1 MSPSASAS
9 PASPNDPPSAVAA
22 PQPAGDREAEARL
35 TLDYLLR
42 RMRSKQDFPAL
53 SASISRVQALSE
65 SDSDS
70 LHTLCDEILQDVA
83 LTQKL
88 LRVVNTAHYRR
99 AGTDPIRTVSRAVS
113 LIGVAGVRNLAL
125 SLVLLDHMHDQVHA
139 QQLKE
144 AFLHTVMAGTLAS
157 ELGSTPAEAEE
168 AFVGT
173 LFRRLGW
180 LLVAFYLPEDAEQM
194 RGLMRRPSPEVASPV
209 LSEAQAA
216 QQVLGVRLDALAD
229 AVGAQWCLPE
239 ALRACIRSPDGKVPA
254 HTLAGT
260 PERLHW
266 LASLAEAATDAMLHT
281 PPAELGDALTHLQR
295 SHTRA
300 LDLPPQALPDA
311 AGRAR
316 KRLSELT
323 QALNLSV
330 PAASPAERLLDTF
343 YVDAPHHG
351 ADPLPHVPAAD
362 ASASTS
368 PGLDAV
374 DIDLAETGLTDL
386 GASDLGTPALDPIAI
401 LTSGIQDITNTLVEA
416 FSLPS
421 VLNMVLETLYRSL
434 DCRRVVFCLRDA
446 RTGELQGRMGL
457 GDGAEVLKAAF
468 HVPLTVSAGA
478 QPDLFTA
485 VCLKNAD
492 TLIADAQVPSVARL
506 LPRWFT
512 THIDAQSFLLLPLV
526 LKRTG
531 QPDRVIGL
539 IYADKARGTSLQ
551 IDERT
556 LSLLRTLRNQAIMAF
571 KQSAA

>member
-1 MSPSASAS
+1 MSASAS
-9 PASPNDPPSAVAA
+9 ATETD
-22 PQPAGDREAEARL
+22 ARL

-139 QQLKE
+139 LQLKE

-194 RGLMRRPSPEVASPV
+194 RELMRAPPPAP
-209 LSEAQAA
+209 SEAQAA
-216 QQVLGVRLDALAD
+216 QQVLGVRLDELAD
-229 AVGAQWCLPE
+229 AIGAQWSLPE
-239 ALRACIRSPDGKVPA
+239 ALRACMRAPEGALPA
-254 HTLAGT
+254 HSLTGT

-281 PPAELGDALTHLQR
+281 PPPELGDALVRLQR
-295 SHTRA
+295 SHARA
-300 LDLPPQALPDA
+300 LDLAPQALQDA

-323 QALNLSV
+323 AALNLSV
-330 PAASPAERLLDTF
+330 PASSPAERLLDTY
-343 YVDAPHHG
+343 YVDAP
-351 ADPLPHVPAAD
+351 
-362 ASASTS
+362 
-368 PGLDAV
+368 DAV
-374 DIDLAETGLTDL
+374 GTAAGATPATVSSAGLDIDLAEPGFTDL
-386 GASDLGTPALDPIAI
+386 GAGELGPPALSPIDI

-416 FSLPS
+416 FSLQS
-421 VLNMVLETLYRSL
+421 VLHMVLETLYRGL
-434 DCRRVVFCLRDA
+434 DARRVVFCLRDA

-457 GDGAEVLKAAF
+457 GEGAELLKAAF
-468 HVPLTVSAGA
+468 HVPLSVPSGT

-485 VCLKNAD
+485 VSLKNAD
-492 TLIADAQVPSVARL
+492 TLIADARLPAVARL

-512 THIDAQSFLLLPLV
+512 THIDAQTFLLLPLV
-526 LKRTG
+526 LKRPG
-531 QPDRVIGL
+531 QADRVIGL
-539 IYADKARGTSLQ
+539 IYADKAAAGSLHP
-551 IDERT
+551 DERT

-571 KQSAA
+571 KQSA

>member
-1 MSPSASAS
+1 MSASA
-9 PASPNDPPSAVAA
+9 ATTETD
-22 PQPAGDREAEARL
+22 ARL

-53 SASISRVQALSE
+53 SASISRVQALSD

-70 LHTLCDEILQDVA
+70 LQTLCDEILQDVA

-139 QQLKE
+139 LQLKE

-157 ELGSTPAEAEE
+157 ELGSTPGEAEE

-194 RGLMRRPSPEVASPV
+194 RELMRTPPPAP
-209 LSEAQAA
+209 SEAQAA
-216 QQVLGVRLDALAD
+216 QQVLGVRLDELAD
-229 AVGAQWCLPE
+229 AIGAQWGLPE
-239 ALRACIRSPDGKVPA
+239 ALRACMRAPEGALPVHS
-254 HTLAGT
+254 LAGT

-281 PPAELGDALTHLQR
+281 PPAELGDALVHLQR
-295 SHTRA
+295 SHARA
-300 LDLPPQALPDA
+300 LDLAPQALQDA

-323 QALNLSV
+323 AALSLTV
-330 PAASPAERLLDTF
+330 PASSPAERLLETY
-343 YVDAPHHG
+343 YVDAP
-351 ADPLPHVPAAD
+351 
-362 ASASTS
+362 
-368 PGLDAV
+368 DAV
-374 DIDLAETGLTDL
+374 GATATTTAGTVGSAGLDIDLAETGFTDL
-386 GASDLGTPALDPIAI
+386 GAGELEPLALSPIDI

-416 FSLPS
+416 FSLQS
-421 VLNMVLETLYRSL
+421 VLHMVLETIYRGL
-434 DCRRVVFCLRDA
+434 DARRVVFCLRDA

-457 GDGAEVLKAAF
+457 GEGAELLKAAF
-468 HVPLTVSAGA
+468 HVPLSVSAGTP
-478 QPDLFTA
+478 PDLFTA
-485 VCLKNAD
+485 VSLKNAD
-492 TLIADAQVPSVARL
+492 TLIADARLPAVARL

-512 THIDAQSFLLLPLV
+512 THIDAQTFLLLPLV
-526 LKRTG
+526 LKRPG
-531 QPDRVIGL
+531 QPDRIIGL
-539 IYADKARGTSLQ
+539 IYVDKAAAGSLHP
-551 IDERT
+551 DERT

-571 KQSAA
+571 KQSA

>member
-1 MSPSASAS
+1 M
-9 PASPNDPPSAVAA
+9 PAAAV
-22 PQPAGDREAEARL
+22 PPAGGREAEARL

-53 SASISRVQALSE
+53 SSSITRVQALSE

-70 LHTLCDEILQDVA
+70 LQTLCDEILQDVA

-99 AGTDPIRTVSRAVS
+99 AGSDPIRTVSRAVS

-139 QQLKE
+139 LQLKE

-157 ELGSTPAEAEE
+157 ELSVSPNEAEE

-180 LLVAFYLPEDAEQM
+180 LLVCFYLPEDAEQM
-194 RGLMRRPSPEVASPV
+194 RALMRDASQG
-209 LSEAQAA
+209 LSERQAA
-216 QQVLGVRLDALAD
+216 EQVLGVRLDELGD
-229 AVGAQWCLPE
+229 AVATQWGLPE
-239 ALRACIRSPDGKVPA
+239 SLRACMRVPEGPLPA
-254 HTLAGT
+254 HSLAGS

-281 PPAELGDALTHLQR
+281 PPAELGQALERLQR
-295 SHTRA
+295 AHVRA
-300 LDLPPQALPDA
+300 LDLQPLALQDA

-330 PAASPAERLLDTF
+330 PAASPAERLLDTY
-343 YVDAPHHG
+343 YVDAPHQG
-351 ADPLPHVPAAD
+351 DAAVPA
-362 ASASTS
+362 
-368 PGLDAV
+368 PVGLGSV
-374 DIDLAETGLTDL
+374 DVDLAETGFTDL
-386 GASDLGTPALDPIAI
+386 GASDTVTPALDPIAI
-401 LTSGIQDITNTLVEA
+401 LTSGIQDITNTLVES
-416 FSLPS
+416 FRLHS
-421 VLNMVLETLYRSL
+421 VLHMVLETLLRAL

-446 RTGELQGRMGL
+446 RTGELQGRIGL
-457 GDGAEVLKAAF
+457 GEGAEVLKSAF
-468 HVPLTVSAGA
+468 RVPLTVAAGTP
-478 QPDLFTA
+478 PDLFTA

-492 TLIADAQVPSVARL
+492 TLIADALVPAVARL

-512 THIDAQSFLLLPLV
+512 THIDAQTFLLLPLM
-526 LKRTG
+526 LKRPG
-531 QPDRVIGL
+531 QPDMVIGL
-539 IYADKARGTSLQ
+539 IYADKARGGSLQ
-551 IDERT
+551 IDDRT

-571 KQSAA
+571 KQSA

>member
-1 MSPSASAS
+1 MSASAS
-9 PASPNDPPSAVAA
+9 ATETD
-22 PQPAGDREAEARL
+22 ARL

-139 QQLKE
+139 LQLKE

-194 RGLMRRPSPEVASPV
+194 RELMRAPPPAP
-209 LSEAQAA
+209 SEAQAA
-216 QQVLGVRLDALAD
+216 QQVLGVRLDELAD
-229 AVGAQWCLPE
+229 AIGAQWSLPE
-239 ALRACIRSPDGKVPA
+239 ALRACMRAPDGALPV
-254 HTLAGT
+254 HSLTGT

-281 PPAELGDALTHLQR
+281 PPPELGDALVRLQR
-295 SHTRA
+295 SHARA
-300 LDLPPQALPDA
+300 LDLAPQALQDA

-323 QALNLSV
+323 AALNLSV
-330 PAASPAERLLDTF
+330 PASSPAERLLDTY
-343 YVDAPHHG
+343 YVDAP
-351 ADPLPHVPAAD
+351 
-362 ASASTS
+362 
-368 PGLDAV
+368 DAV
-374 DIDLAETGLTDL
+374 GTAAGATPATVSSAGLDIDLAEPGFTDL
-386 GASDLGTPALDPIAI
+386 GAGELGPPALSPIDI

-416 FSLPS
+416 FSLQS
-421 VLNMVLETLYRSL
+421 VLHMVLETLYRGL
-434 DCRRVVFCLRDA
+434 DARRVVFCLRDA

-457 GDGAEVLKAAF
+457 GEGAELLKAAF
-468 HVPLTVSAGA
+468 HVPLSVPSGT

-485 VCLKNAD
+485 VSLKNAD
-492 TLIADAQVPSVARL
+492 TLIADARLPAVARL

-512 THIDAQSFLLLPLV
+512 THIDAQTFLLLPLV
-526 LKRTG
+526 LKRPG

-539 IYADKARGTSLQ
+539 IYADKAAAGSLHP
-551 IDERT
+551 DERT

-571 KQSAA
+571 KQSA

>member
-1 MSPSASAS
+1 MSASAS
-9 PASPNDPPSAVAA
+9 TTDSD
-22 PQPAGDREAEARL
+22 ARL

-70 LHTLCDEILQDVA
+70 LQTLCDEILQDVA

-99 AGTDPIRTVSRAVS
+99 AGTDPIRTVSRAVN

-157 ELGSTPAEAEE
+157 ELGQTPAEAEE
-168 AFVGT
+168 AFVAT

-194 RGLMRRPSPEVASPV
+194 RELMRAPPPAPSEV
-209 LSEAQAA
+209 QAA
-216 QQVLGVRLDALAD
+216 QQVLGVRLDELAD
-229 AVGAQWCLPE
+229 AIGAQWGLPE
-239 ALRACIRSPDGKVPA
+239 ALRACIRAPEGSLPA
-254 HTLAGT
+254 HSLAGT
-260 PERLHW
+260 PERLPW
-266 LASLAEAATDAMLHT
+266 LTSLAEAATDTMLHT
-281 PPAELGDALTHLQR
+281 PPAELGEALVQLQR
-295 SHTRA
+295 GHARA
-300 LDLPPQALPDA
+300 LDLAPQALQDA

-343 YVDAPHHG
+343 YVDAPHQG
-351 ADPLPHVPAAD
+351 ADPLPHVPAGG
-362 ASASTS
+362 ASAGEP
-368 PGLDAV
+368 PGLNDV

-386 GASDLGTPALDPIAI
+386 GANDLGTPALDPIAI

-416 FSLPS
+416 FSLHS
-421 VLNMVLETLYRSL
+421 VLHMVLETIYRGL
-434 DCRRVVFCLRDA
+434 DSRRVVFCLREA
-446 RTGELQGRMGL
+446 RSGELQGRMGL
-457 GDGAEVLKAAF
+457 GEGAELLKAAF
-468 HVPLTVSAGA
+468 HVPLSVAPGT

-512 THIDAQSFLLLPLV
+512 THIDAQGFLLLPLV
-526 LKRTG
+526 LKRPG

-539 IYADKARGTSLQ
+539 IYADKARGASLQ

-571 KQSAA
+571 KQSAL

>member
-1 MSPSASAS
+1 MSASA
-9 PASPNDPPSAVAA
+9 ATTETD
-22 PQPAGDREAEARL
+22 ARL

-70 LHTLCDEILQDVA
+70 LQTLCDEILQDVA

-139 QQLKE
+139 LQLKE

-157 ELGSTPAEAEE
+157 ELSSGQAEAEE

-180 LLVAFYLPEDAEQM
+180 LLVAFYLPEDAEQV
-194 RGLMRRPSPEVASPV
+194 RELMRAPPPAP
-209 LSEAQAA
+209 SEAQAA
-216 QQVLGVRLDALAD
+216 QQVLGVRLDELAD
-229 AVGAQWCLPE
+229 AIGVQWSLPD
-239 ALRACIRSPDGKVPA
+239 ALRACMRAPEGALPA
-254 HTLAGT
+254 HSLAGT

-281 PPAELGDALTHLQR
+281 PPAELGDALVHLQR
-295 SHTRA
+295 SHACA
-300 LDLPPQALPDA
+300 LDLAPQALQDA

-323 QALNLSV
+323 AALNLTV
-330 PAASPAERLLDTF
+330 PASSLAERLLDTY
-343 YVDAPHHG
+343 YVDAPALVG
-351 ADPLPHVPAAD
+351 AAATPD
-362 ASASTS
+362 SV
-368 PGLDAV
+368 GL
-374 DIDLAETGLTDL
+374 DIDLAETGFTDL
-386 GASDLGTPALDPIAI
+386 RAGDMEPLALSPIDL

-416 FSLPS
+416 FSLQS
-421 VLNMVLETLYRSL
+421 VLHMVLETIYRGL
-434 DCRRVVFCLRDA
+434 DARRVVFCLRDA

-457 GDGAEVLKAAF
+457 GEGAELLKAAF
-468 HVPLTVSAGA
+468 HVPLSVPPGT

-485 VCLKNAD
+485 VSLKNAD
-492 TLIADAQVPSVARL
+492 TLIADARLPAVARL

-512 THIDAQSFLLLPLV
+512 THIDAQTFLLLPLV
-526 LKRTG
+526 LKRPG

-539 IYADKARGTSLQ
+539 IYADKAAAGSLHP
-551 IDERT
+551 DERT

-571 KQSAA
+571 KQSA

>member
-1 MSPSASAS
+1 MSASAS
-9 PASPNDPPSAVAA
+9 ATETD
-22 PQPAGDREAEARL
+22 ARL

-139 QQLKE
+139 LQLKE

-194 RGLMRRPSPEVASPV
+194 RELMRAPPPAP
-209 LSEAQAA
+209 SEAQAA
-216 QQVLGVRLDALAD
+216 QQVLGVRLDELAD
-229 AVGAQWCLPE
+229 AIGAQWSLPE
-239 ALRACIRSPDGKVPA
+239 ALRACMRAPQGALPA
-254 HTLAGT
+254 HSLTGT

-281 PPAELGDALTHLQR
+281 PPPELGDALVRLQR
-295 SHTRA
+295 SHARA
-300 LDLPPQALPDA
+300 LDLAPQALQDA

-323 QALNLSV
+323 AALNLSV
-330 PAASPAERLLDTF
+330 PASSPAERLLDTY
-343 YVDAPHHG
+343 YVDAP
-351 ADPLPHVPAAD
+351 
-362 ASASTS
+362 
-368 PGLDAV
+368 DAV
-374 DIDLAETGLTDL
+374 GTAAGAAPATVSSAGLDIDLAEPGFTDL
-386 GASDLGTPALDPIAI
+386 GAGELGPPALSPIDI

-416 FSLPS
+416 FSLQS
-421 VLNMVLETLYRSL
+421 VLHMVLETLYRGL
-434 DCRRVVFCLRDA
+434 DARRVVFCLRDA

-457 GDGAEVLKAAF
+457 GEGAELIKAAF
-468 HVPLTVSAGA
+468 HVPLSVPSGT

-485 VCLKNAD
+485 VSLKNAD
-492 TLIADAQVPSVARL
+492 TLIADARLPAVARL

-512 THIDAQSFLLLPLV
+512 THIDAQTFLLLPLV
-526 LKRTG
+526 LKRPG

-539 IYADKARGTSLQ
+539 IYADKAAAGSLHP
-551 IDERT
+551 DERT

-571 KQSAA
+571 KQSA

>member
-1 MSPSASAS
+1 MQASVSATET
-9 PASPNDPPSAVAA
+9 D
-22 PQPAGDREAEARL
+22 ARL

-70 LHTLCDEILQDVA
+70 LQTLCDEILQDVA

-139 QQLKE
+139 LQLKE

-157 ELGSTPAEAEE
+157 ELGSTPGEAEE

-194 RGLMRRPSPEVASPV
+194 RELMRAPPPAP
-209 LSEAQAA
+209 SEAQTA
-216 QQVLGVRLDALAD
+216 QQVLGVRLDELAD
-229 AVGAQWCLPE
+229 AIGAQWALPE
-239 ALRACIRSPDGKVPA
+239 ALRACMRAPQGALPTHS
-254 HTLAGT
+254 LAGT

-281 PPAELGDALTHLQR
+281 PPAELGDALVRLQR
-295 SHTRA
+295 HHARA
-300 LDLPPQALPDA
+300 LDLAPQALQDA

-323 QALNLSV
+323 AALNLTV
-330 PAASPAERLLDTF
+330 PASSPAERLLDTY
-343 YVDAPHHG
+343 YVDAP
-351 ADPLPHVPAAD
+351 
-362 ASASTS
+362 
-368 PGLDAV
+368 DAV
-374 DIDLAETGLTDL
+374 GVAPGATAGTAGGAGLDIDLAEPGFTDL
-386 GASDLGTPALDPIAI
+386 GAGELGPLALSPIDI

-416 FSLPS
+416 FSLQS
-421 VLNMVLETLYRSL
+421 VLHMVLETLYRGL
-434 DCRRVVFCLRDA
+434 DARRVVFCLRDA

-457 GDGAEVLKAAF
+457 GEGAELLKAAF
-468 HVPLTVSAGA
+468 HVPLSVSPGA

-485 VCLKNAD
+485 VSLKNAD
-492 TLIADAQVPSVARL
+492 TLIADARLPAVARL

-512 THIDAQSFLLLPLV
+512 THIDAQTFLLLPLL
-526 LKRTG
+526 LKRPG

-539 IYADKARGTSLQ
+539 IYADKAAAGSLQ
-551 IDERT
+551 PDERT

-571 KQSAA
+571 KQSA

>member
-1 MSPSASAS
+1 MSASAS
-9 PASPNDPPSAVAA
+9 ATETD
-22 PQPAGDREAEARL
+22 ARL

-139 QQLKE
+139 LQLKE

-194 RGLMRRPSPEVASPV
+194 RELMRAPPPAP
-209 LSEAQAA
+209 SEAQAA
-216 QQVLGVRLDALAD
+216 QQVLGVRLDELAD
-229 AVGAQWCLPE
+229 AIGAQWSLPE
-239 ALRACIRSPDGKVPA
+239 ALRACMRAPDGALPV
-254 HTLAGT
+254 HSLTGT

-281 PPAELGDALTHLQR
+281 PPPELGDALVRLQR
-295 SHTRA
+295 SHARA
-300 LDLPPQALPDA
+300 LDLAPQALQDA

-323 QALNLSV
+323 AALNLSV
-330 PAASPAERLLDTF
+330 PASSPAERLLDTY
-343 YVDAPHHG
+343 YVDAP
-351 ADPLPHVPAAD
+351 
-362 ASASTS
+362 
-368 PGLDAV
+368 DAV
-374 DIDLAETGLTDL
+374 GTAAGATPATVSSAGLDIDLAEPGFTDL
-386 GASDLGTPALDPIAI
+386 GAGELGPPALSPIDI

-416 FSLPS
+416 FSLQS
-421 VLNMVLETLYRSL
+421 VLHMVLETLYRGL
-434 DCRRVVFCLRDA
+434 DARRVVFCLRDA

-457 GDGAEVLKAAF
+457 GEGAELLKAAF
-468 HVPLTVSAGA
+468 HVPLSVPSGT

-485 VCLKNAD
+485 VSLKNAD
-492 TLIADAQVPSVARL
+492 TLIADARLPAVARL

-512 THIDAQSFLLLPLV
+512 THIDAQTFLLLPLV
-526 LKRTG
+526 LKRPG
-531 QPDRVIGL
+531 QADRVIGL
-539 IYADKARGTSLQ
+539 IYADKAAAGSLHP
-551 IDERT
+551 DERT

-571 KQSAA
+571 KQSA